1 MGLFWVESGKERKR
15 VGQRERFKGKEREGG
30 ERGERKLYLNNEI
43 ESYSN
48 HVNIHLHGYCS
59 ILAYAQYYK
68 PTDVGSFLAKICK
81 ILHFFYF
88 PRTDAI
94 ALSLYMYIFRQ
105 AYTLKI

>member
-1 MGLFWVESGKERKR
+1 MGLFWVES
-15 VGQRERFKGKEREGG
+15 GKEREGG

-48 HVNIHLHGYCS
+48 HVNIHLHGYCN

-68 PTDVGSFLAKICK
+68 PLTWVVFLAKICK

-94 ALSLYMYIFRQ
+94 A
-105 AYTLKI
+105 